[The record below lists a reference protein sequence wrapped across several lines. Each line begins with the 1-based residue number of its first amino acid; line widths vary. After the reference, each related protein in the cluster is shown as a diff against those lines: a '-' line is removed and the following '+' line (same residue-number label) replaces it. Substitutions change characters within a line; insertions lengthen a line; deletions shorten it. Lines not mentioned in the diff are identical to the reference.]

1 MTPKELKESKA
12 RAAYERGFK
21 DGTDGKS
28 ISTGKL
34 SVEKSLRQYYERGYL
49 DGMRNGQR

>member
-1 MTPKELKESKA
+1 MTPREMKESKA

-21 DGTDGKS
+21 DGTDGRS
-28 ISTGKL
+28 ISAGKL
-34 SVEKSLRQYYERGYL
+34 SVEKSLQPHYERGYL